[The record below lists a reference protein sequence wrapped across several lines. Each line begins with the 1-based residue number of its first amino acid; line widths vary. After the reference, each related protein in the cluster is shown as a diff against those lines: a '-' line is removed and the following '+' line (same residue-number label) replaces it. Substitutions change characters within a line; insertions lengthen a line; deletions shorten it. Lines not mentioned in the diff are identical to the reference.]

1 MSFVSQVP
9 VLVMDCTSS
18 GCFQRW

>member
-1 MSFVSQVP
+1 MSFVSHVT

>member
-9 VLVMDCTSS
+9 VLVMDCTPC